1 MLGNG
6 NSRIKEKETQGAGHS
21 QGPATIHYGPHIG
34 KARSGGRRKA
44 KEHRKLSPITDSID
58 FQSRSDG
65 TVLFTII
72 CLVVQLSFSGTRISD
87 VLYPRV
93 NTMLVHYGTVVY
105 IDFTEALPAL

>member
-1 MLGNG
+1 MGNG

-72 CLVVQLSFSGTRISD
+72 CLATAIAAC
-87 VLYPRV
+87 VLRVPRRSA
-93 NTMLVHYGTVVY
+93 
-105 IDFTEALPAL
+105 E